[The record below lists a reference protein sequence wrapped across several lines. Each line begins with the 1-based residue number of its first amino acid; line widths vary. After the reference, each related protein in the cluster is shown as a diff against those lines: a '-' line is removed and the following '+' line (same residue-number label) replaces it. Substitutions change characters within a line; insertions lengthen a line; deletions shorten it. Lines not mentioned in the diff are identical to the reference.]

1 MVYQTNPY
9 HFFPKKRIID
19 KAPPKKT
26 IESKQYVF
34 ICFFGG
40 YPATM
45 AGKNKG
51 VTGEQITSW
60 IFTPFGSRGL

>member
-1 MVYQTNPY
+1 MGNLVFFKPLKQICVNGIPDQPVP
-9 HFFPKKRIID
+9 FFPKKRIID

-40 YPATM
+40 TLQRWLAKT
-45 AGKNKG
+45 K
-51 VTGEQITSW
+51 V
-60 IFTPFGSRGL
+60 